1 MAWSRVSGAI
11 VYLFGLGYAAGFVAG
26 PALGQTGARPG
37 APWNPRSPSEQM
49 RQQARFA
56 KAERTI
62 PPTPEP
68 PKKKGEIDCTVE
80 EWTPSDTS
88 PVLGLVCPPPQ
99 VFSPL
104 RVHLKVSWLK
114 VGDIPKVLHRI
125 VAEPHMPVRIRPTSS
140 TLRVL
145 LRVSKHPEDA
155 GKEEWI
161 GFNSVLGVGLEG
173 E

>member
-1 MAWSRVSGAI
+1 MVGSRVSRAI
-11 VYLFGLGYAAGFVAG
+11 VCLGGLGYAVGFVAG
-26 PALGQTGARPG
+26 LAFGQGRTRLGGPWDPAKPTEQVRLQTKFARAG
-37 APWNPRSPSEQM
+37 KDASR
-49 RQQARFA
+49 
-56 KAERTI
+56 
-62 PPTPEP
+62 TPES

-88 PVLGLVCPPPQ
+88 PLLGLVCPPPH

-114 VGDIPKVLHRI
+114 IEDIPKVLHHI
-125 VAEPHMPVRIRPTSS
+125 VAEPHMPVKIRPTSS

-145 LRVSKHPEDA
+145 LRVSKHETDA

-161 GFNSVLGVGLEG
+161 GFNSVVGVGLEG
-173 E
+173 D